1 MNADEV
7 KRFKEFKWTKRKVLR
22 LFASCLLWGCGPAY
36 LFCSLA
42 AWNLNFAVWHWFLRG
57 VLGVSLFLFV
67 PLAALCVAVWI
78 ELRRKDALLR
88 SGGA

>member
-22 LFASCLLWGCGPAY
+22 LFANCLLWVCGPAY

-57 VLGVSLFLFV
+57 VFGVSL
-67 PLAALCVAVWI
+67 W
-78 ELRRKDALLR
+78 RRCASPYGLSFDGKTPC
-88 SGGA
+88 

>member
-22 LFASCLLWGCGPAY
+22 LFASCLLWVCGPAY

-42 AWNLNFAVWHWFLRG
+42 AWNLNFAVWHWC
-57 VLGVSLFLFV
+57 LFLFV

>member
-7 KRFKEFKWTKRKVLR
+7 KRFKEFKWTEKGVAAVRQLSVVV
-22 LFASCLLWGCGPAY
+22 CGPAY

-57 VLGVSLFLFV
+57 VFGVSLFLFV